1 MIRQRTAFIVLS
13 WLGGLLLLVG
23 VIRIAAANPAPS
35 SLSLSNGG
43 GPFVETNVQLVYSY
57 TGQTIGDTYGW
68 VGAAVGDMNSDGIS
82 EFIVTAP
89 FYGAAANGRA
99 YLYSGGDGSLL
110 NTVTGGNLE
119 AFGYSA
125 AAAGDVNNDNI
136 PDYVVSGNGV
146 NAAPNQFTGRVIVYS
161 GANHSILHNWPGS
174 PGDAFGADVA
184 GGYDVNNDGHD
195 DIIVGA
201 QFYSTTFSFPPAPN
215 YGRVYV
221 YSGMDGSTLW
231 TREGGSG
238 DWLGAGVGFIE
249 DVSNDG
255 VADVVAA
262 ANRGN
267 VAYVFSGVNGST
279 IYTLTPTLASSTYG
293 QFFADSAG
301 DVNNDGTPDIYIGDY
316 AASGGR
322 GRTYIY
328 SGANGTLLHTIEG
341 APGDGIGGGR
351 GIGDI
356 NGDSHDDL
364 IIAAYSASDVVTG
377 GGRVDIYSGADP
389 TVILHTVT
397 GSVINDNLGVDAL
410 SVGDINGYGGP
421 EYLITAVG
429 LDFLGLDVGKAYI
442 ISFDELPMQPIY
454 LPLIMKE

>member
-1 MIRQRTAFIVLS
+1 MIRQRTALIFLS
-13 WLGGLLLLVG
+13 WLSGLLLLTG

-35 SLSLSNGG
+35 STPLVTGG
-43 GPFVETNVQLVYSY
+43 GPFVETDVQLVYSY
-57 TGQTIGDTYGW
+57 TGQAIGDTYGW
-68 VGAAVGDMNSDGIS
+68 VGAAIGDINSDEVA

-89 FYGAAANGRA
+89 YYGASANGRA

-110 NTVTGGNLE
+110 HTITGGNLE

-136 PDYVVSGNGV
+136 PDYVISGNGV
-146 NAAPNQFTGRVIVYS
+146 SVAPNQFTGRVIVYS

-184 GGYDVNNDGHD
+184 GGFDVNNDSHD

-221 YSGMDGSTLW
+221 YSGLDGSVLW
-231 TREGGSG
+231 TREGNSG
-238 DWLGAGVGFIE
+238 DWLGAGVGFIA

-267 VAYVFSGVNGST
+267 VAYVFSGVDGST
-279 IYTLTPTLASSTYG
+279 IYTLTPTLNSSTYG

-301 DVNNDGTPDIYIGDY
+301 DVDNDGIADIYIGDY
-316 AASGGR
+316 AAASGR
-322 GRTYIY
+322 GRTYLY
-328 SGANGTLLHTIEG
+328 SGANGSLLHMIEG

-356 NGDSHDDL
+356 NSDQHDDL
-364 IIAAYSASDVVTG
+364 IIAAYSASGLITG

-397 GSVINDNLGVDAL
+397 GNVINDNLGVDAL
-410 SVGDINGYGGP
+410 SIGDINGYGGP

-429 LDFLGLDVGKAYI
+429 LDFLGQDVGKAYI
-442 ISFDELPMQPIY
+442 ISFDELPLQTVF
-454 LPLIMKE
+454 LPFLRK

>member
-1 MIRQRTAFIVLS
+1 MIRQRTHLIFVS
-13 WLGGLLLLVG
+13 LLCGFLLVVG
-23 VIRIAAANPAPS
+23 ALRTAAASPTATSPQ
-35 SLSLSNGG
+35 GG
-43 GPFVETNVQLVYSY
+43 SPFVETNVQLVYSY
-57 TGQTIGDTYGW
+57 TGQAIGDTYGW
-68 VGAAVGDMNSDGIS
+68 VGAAIGDINGDGLS

-89 FYGAAANGRA
+89 YQGAAANGRA
-99 YLYSGGDGSLL
+99 YVYSGGDGTLL

-125 AAAGDVNNDNI
+125 AAAGDVNNDTI
-136 PDYVVSGNGV
+136 PDYVISGNGV
-146 NAAPNQFTGRVIVYS
+146 NVAPNQFTGRVIVYS
-161 GANHSILHNWPGS
+161 GANHNVLHNWAGN

-184 GGYDVNNDGHD
+184 GGYDVNNDNHD

-215 YGRVYV
+215 YGRVYL
-221 YSGMDGSTLW
+221 YSGADGSILW
-231 TREGGSG
+231 TREGAGG

-267 VAYVFSGVNGST
+267 VAYVFSGVDGST
-279 IYTLTPTLASSTYG
+279 IYTLTPTVSSSTYG

-301 DVNNDGTPDIYIGDY
+301 DVNNDGIPDIYIGDY
-316 AASGGR
+316 AAVGGR
-322 GRTYIY
+322 GRTYLY
-328 SGANGTLLHTIEG
+328 SGADGSWLYTIEG

-351 GIGDI
+351 GIGDV
-356 NGDSHDDL
+356 NGDNHDDL
-364 IIAAYSASDVVTG
+364 IIAAYSASDGVTG

-397 GSVINDNLGVDAL
+397 GNVVNDNLGVDAL

-442 ISFDELPMQPIY
+442 ISFDAPLIQPIF
-454 LPLIMKE
+454 LPLMQK